1 MFSTTDYDKLE
12 QIMEESP
19 EKRDL
24 LTRLLDSHKMTLS
37 AISHEIRNP
46 LTLVYST
53 LQLIESQHPE
63 VTSIR
68 HWDYLKQD
76 VEYMNALLSELSA
89 YNNSERLQI
98 SKLDSSDYFR
108 RIALSFAASVTDT
121 PIVFTSQIPSNL
133 PTIEADSLKLR
144 EVLFNLLANAK
155 DAVLSSF
162 KSAHIDA
169 PQITF
174 SVCKKEQQLELSIHD
189 NGCGIPEEKLS
200 QIFEPFVTHKPQ
212 GTGLGLAITDRIIR
226 SHKGTISVTSTPD
239 VGTCF
244 LLTLPIKQNC

>member
-19 EKRDL
+19 EKREL

-68 HWDYLKQD
+68 HWDHLKQD

-98 SKLDSSDYFR
+98 TKLDSSDYFR
-108 RIALSFAASVTDT
+108 RIALSFAASITDT
-121 PIVFTSQIPSNL
+121 PIVFTSQIPSDL
-133 PTIEADSLKLR
+133 PMIEADSLKLR

-162 KSAHIDA
+162 EGAHINT

-174 SVCKKEQQLELSIHD
+174 SVRRKEQQLELSIHD
-189 NGCGIPEEKLS
+189 NGCGIPEEDLS

-226 SHKGTISVTSTPD
+226 SHKGIISVTSTPD
-239 VGTCF
+239 VGTYF

>member
-121 PIVFTSQIPSNL
+121 PIVFTSQIPSDL